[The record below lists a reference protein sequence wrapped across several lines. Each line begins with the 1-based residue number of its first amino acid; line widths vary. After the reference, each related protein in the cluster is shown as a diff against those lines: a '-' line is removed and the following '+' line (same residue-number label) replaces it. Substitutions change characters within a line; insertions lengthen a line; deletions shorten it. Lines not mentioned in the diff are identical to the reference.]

1 MNVTLGRLTALCG
14 EDYTSV
20 QILAEAVITRLET
33 LVRAAFGV
41 VAALSCENIAPLYT
55 STFYNGTCEY
65 SVEGVTW
72 TFASFLVIAV
82 FGMLMITFRSAY
94 LPTED
99 ADDDKFQSMAPMD
112 YTEAYEV
119 EYDPSKALSVED
131 GGAEESYGLETGANV
146 ATGVAVG
153 AAATGAAVAG
163 VAAATSSMQ
172 HDDPPGDYGNPQ
184 EDGSQQVDDNQES
197 IQQSHPASFD
207 NSNWLDDDTAPV
219 GAQY

>member
-1 MNVTLGRLTALCG
+1 MNVTLDGLTEICG
-14 EDYTSV
+14 EDYSSIQV
-20 QILAEAVITRLET
+20 LAEAVISRLAQ
-33 LVRAAFGV
+33 LVKAATGV

-55 STFYNGTCEY
+55 SAVYNGACEY
-65 SVEGVTW
+65 SIEGVTW

-94 LPTED
+94 LPTQD
-99 ADDDKFQSMAPMD
+99 ADDDKFQAMGPMD
-112 YTEAYEV
+112 YTAPYEV
-119 EYDPSKALSVED
+119 EYDPAKALPLED
-131 GGAEESYGLETGANV
+131 GGAEESYGLEQAGNGGANA

-163 VAAATSSMQ
+163 VAVATSSM
-172 HDDPPGDYGNPQ
+172 HDESNPQ
-184 EDGSQQVDDNQES
+184 EDGSQQVDGNQES

-207 NSNWLDDDTAPV
+207 NANWLDDDTVPI